1 MQLDDKELLAAW
13 ASVGSA
19 QERWLVSDPLR
30 FADVDASAASMLNV
44 VGGKEIPVEVEIV
57 TRPKGNRGT
66 REEVFPDVT
75 TSVFLQLVADRIA
88 DTITEPGDSLS
99 IRLFGVRLRGQNPYD
114 AWTSA
119 VTSWLRSELDAGRVV
134 IVCDLKDYFT
144 NIQKEHVEQ
153 ALAGRIAEPFS
164 VQALRLLDAIHD
176 HCQIQ
181 GRQTKG
187 LPVCPADFFWLIA
200 DLVLWPLDREI
211 RRSPH
216 VMRYARWVD
225 DLFISTTPSHLE
237 QVTARI
243 EAAAAGLGFALN
255 STKTRIFSS
264 SEQFRKESHV
274 AEHDLVSHL
283 FATADRG
290 LRAPRAETLIRELR
304 TGVMGVSTEDSRLIK
319 RVYGL
324 AAFMSSPILHDSV
337 SADLDR
343 FPMAERAI
351 LNYLGTHG
359 WADTV
364 DDFAVSALESA
375 ATDSRMILVLRSL
388 LDAPLASENRRL
400 LSYLQTIALDAEHK
414 IHPYTRAVI
423 AAVLA
428 KNRHADV
435 FAQFAEQ
442 FLPRVSGLRSSIARR
457 VAYEAL
463 ILAKGLPQWAPAV
476 RDDPSSLVTGLARLR
491 DGAVTESERA
501 ALCAIAQQRRPRHA
515 SWGDIE
521 GSIARQIVTSWRNG

>member
-1 MQLDDKELLAAW
+1 MPIIDRMRPHMQLDDKELLAAW

-119 VTSWLRSELDAGRVV
+119 VTSWLGSELDAGRVV

-200 DLVLWPLDREI
+200 DLVLWPLDRE
-211 RRSPH
+211 
-216 VMRYARWVD
+216 M
-225 DLFISTTPSHLE
+225 
-237 QVTARI
+237 
-243 EAAAAGLGFALN
+243 
-255 STKTRIFSS
+255 
-264 SEQFRKESHV
+264 
-274 AEHDLVSHL
+274 
-283 FATADRG
+283 
-290 LRAPRAETLIRELR
+290 R

-400 LSYLQTIALDAEHK
+400 LSYLQTIALDPEHK

-423 AAVLA
+423 AAVLS

-491 DGAVTESERA
+491 DRAVTESERA